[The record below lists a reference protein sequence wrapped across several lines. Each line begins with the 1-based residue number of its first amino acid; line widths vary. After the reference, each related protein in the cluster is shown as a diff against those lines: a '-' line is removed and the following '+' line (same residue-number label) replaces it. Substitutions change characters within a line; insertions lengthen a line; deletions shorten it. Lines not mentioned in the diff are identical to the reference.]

1 MDEDNTVLR
10 EALKKAIENDIKSK
24 ILNLILG
31 WTYYICMLLIIIEIL
46 IKKWK

>member
-10 EALKKAIENDIKSK
+10 EALKKAIENDIKDK

-31 WTYYICMLLIIIEIL
+31 WPYYICMLLIIIEIL
-46 IKKWK
+46 IKKCK